1 MKSLTVILAVL
12 ILTGSGLKIA
22 IDPDN
27 TNIVLRIGLNSE
39 ITLATTIML
48 RDAIDLAQ
56 VQKARLVIITL
67 NTAGGEVEAV
77 QNIMNL
83 LENSN
88 VTVCVFVYPPGATAW
103 SGGTYVL
110 MASHVAAMS
119 SGTTIG
125 SCQPVL
131 STGEPINQSKY
142 VNALTALMVNHAGL
156 HDRNETMAKLFVTEN
171 ANLGPEEA
179 LRSHVIEFIADDIY
193 ALLKKLEGFTLVRFE
208 KTLGSKAW
216 RLVPN
221 DEAQDYPSRVSFGK
235 ISEARIVEYA
245 PGVQS
250 VLLNILLNPLISS
263 LLLIA
268 GIFLLFIGIKTPG
281 FGAELAGTLFIVLA
295 LIALRVVGISLGAII
310 LFVMGAFLIIAELKV
325 HIGILALSGAACIV
339 IASLLL
345 FPSPQ
350 WLIYQG
356 IIQQIQ
362 EVILI
367 AAVSMAALFSF
378 IVYKA
383 AKARRSRV
391 RTGKEALMGAKGL
404 AVSDLKPKG
413 EVRVVGE
420 FWQAK
425 AMDGWISKGE
435 EIEVV
440 GLDGLFLIVKPLERK
455 V

>member
-48 RDAIDLAQ
+48 QDAIDLAQ

-110 MASHVAAMS
+110 MSSHVAAMS

-179 LRSHVIEFIADDIY
+179 LRFHVIEFIADDIY

-310 LFVMGAFLIIAELKV
+310 LFVIGAFLIIAELKV